1 MNATAQKK
9 ITAATFKAF
18 VRKNREALQ
27 IATKSRF
34 DGMVDGS
41 VSGSGKFSPVRAS
54 RDNGPFTMDDLGK
67 HDCGIAGV
75 WLVGRSRDWFQEYNK
90 DGFTGIEVSNSCG
103 CFIVAIPNGEAPAPD
118 NVIPFTR

>member
-1 MNATAQKK
+1 MNATAQTK

-18 VRKNREALQ
+18 VRKNREALHL
-27 IATKSRF
+27 ATKSSF

-41 VSGSGKFSPVRAS
+41 VYGSGKFKPVRLIERAS
-54 RDNGPFTMDDLGK
+54 EAESLAK

-75 WLVGRSRDWFQEYNK
+75 WLVGRSRDYFEEFNA

-103 CFIVAIPNGEAPAPD
+103 CFIVAIPA
-118 NVIPFTR
+118 

>member
-1 MNATAQKK
+1 MNTAKK
-9 ITAATFKAF
+9 ITAATFKSF

-41 VSGSGKFSPVRAS
+41 VSGSGKFTPCRAS
-54 RDNGPFTMDDLGK
+54 RDNGPFKLDDLSK
-67 HDCGIAGV
+67 RDCGIAGV
-75 WLVGRSRDWFQEYNK
+75 WLVGQSRDYFTAYNK

-103 CFIVAIPNGEAPAPD
+103 CFIVAIPSA
-118 NVIPFTR
+118 